1 MLNFI
6 NAFYSILLRVNIS
19 FPTNDRG
26 RVETKARATSM
37 AKMFKQQENEL
48 LKTAK
53 IQEWPLTK
61 DLF

>member
-6 NAFYSILLRVNIS
+6 NAFYSIQLWVNIS
-19 FPTNDRG
+19 FPTNGRG
-26 RVETKARATSM
+26 RVETQARATSM
-37 AKMFKQQENEL
+37 AKIFKQQENEL

-53 IQEWPLTK
+53 IQERSLTK